1 MGSLR
6 YIPVEARLYSWF
18 IDLYVPCTG
27 YNLYKNTTY
36 IHAPLFLH
44 DGLAFSSNTT
54 FFLMPFIDSLCAI
67 QNTFVVFT
75 ATSLLPRTA
84 TLLVDASLLL
94 LSRSLALSLLPRP
107 SPISPP
113 WAHVTSPTSCPILKR
128 IQTNLAAL
136 GVRRTCGRS
145 RSPLRPRRRS

>member
-1 MGSLR
+1 MWSHSKTLPLAYLLFCVGIWVGCLR
-6 YIPVEARLYSWF
+6 YIPEEAHMYSWF

-94 LSRSLALSLLPRP
+94 LSRSLALSLSLFSLVLLPFHHPGRT
-107 SPISPP
+107 SPP
-113 WAHVTSPTSCPILKR
+113 L
-128 IQTNLAAL
+128 
-136 GVRRTCGRS
+136 
-145 RSPLRPRRRS
+145 LRVPS